1 MIKIRL
7 FLFFVLLCPAI
18 AFAQSFT
25 IEDLRVEGLQ
35 RVSAGSVFAAVPV
48 RVGDQADQV
57 VIQDTIRSL
66 FQTGF
71 FNDIAVYRD
80 ANVLVIEVS
89 ERPAIAEI
97 NLEGNSV
104 LKDEDLLDS
113 LRDQGLSEGQI
124 FRPATLDALGKE
136 LSRVYVSQGHYGA
149 EIETEVRELPR
160 NRVAIDINIGE
171 GEQA

>member
-7 FLFFVLLCPAI
+7 FLSLVLLCPAI
-18 AFAQSFT
+18 ALAQAFT

-48 RVGDQADQV
+48 RVGDQADEG

-71 FNDIAVYRD
+71 FDDIAVYRD

-89 ERPAIAEI
+89 ERP
-97 NLEGNSV
+97 
-104 LKDEDLLDS
+104 
-113 LRDQGLSEGQI
+113 
-124 FRPATLDALGKE
+124 
-136 LSRVYVSQGHYGA
+136 
-149 EIETEVRELPR
+149 
-160 NRVAIDINIGE
+160 
-171 GEQA
+171 